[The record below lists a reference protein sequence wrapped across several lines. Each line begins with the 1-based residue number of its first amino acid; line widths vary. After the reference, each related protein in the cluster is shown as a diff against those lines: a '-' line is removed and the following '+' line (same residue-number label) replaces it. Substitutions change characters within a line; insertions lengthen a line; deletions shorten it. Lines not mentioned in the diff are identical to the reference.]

1 MASETVYLVEYFA
14 SGERPRPYG
23 FWLTEPAQAGER
35 QRLVPSRRPGLT
47 TAGVRRFAT
56 SEEAVAAGDSLLAD
70 GLASAYQVQ
79 SWTLAG

>member
-1 MASETVYLVEYFA
+1 MAQQVFLVEYFPIVHGRTRGQGYWVIDGDP
-14 SGERPRPYG
+14 SGMIGP
-23 FWLTEPAQAGER
+23 
-35 QRLVPSRRPGLT
+35 VPSRRPGLT